1 MPPHLDTQN
10 IIRLF
15 SYVHLTKSHKHR
27 SAKEHRG
34 SLLVLESPRGDSG
47 LSSVK
52 SPCDT
57 CCPQHHLAHTVSPET
72 LLSSLEQLK
81 AAFSGTPGRIR
92 LRVEKVHTQNVLS
105 GIRYVPPPHVYQ
117 LTSGAIPWAGS
128 RRSLVLGWERW
139 WLGGLPYRVRTW
151 VWAIC
156 TLIWKPNEGMMVQ

>member
-105 GIRYVPPPHVYQ
+105 GIRYVPPAPCVPAHFRCHPVSWIQ
-117 LTSGAIPWAGS
+117 KVISSGVGEMVT
-128 RRSLVLGWERW
+128 RRLALPCEDLSLSHLHSH
-139 WLGGLPYRVRTW
+139 LK
-151 VWAIC
+151 A
-156 TLIWKPNEGMMVQ
+156 K